1 MTKYI
6 FADTS
11 AFIAMLNKRDQYHTQ
26 ATKKLNSIEQKSA
39 ITLLTTTH
47 VFAETV
53 TRIQR
58 KISVEKSIQAGNLI
72 RKEKRIEI
80 INPQQEAVELAWE
93 IYGKY
98 HDQKFSFVDC
108 ISFAVMQLLN
118 INKAFAFDK
127 HFMIMGFK
135 TL

>member
-6 FADTS
+6 FADTA

-26 ATKKLNSIEQKSA
+26 ATKKLKGILQKPS

-58 KISVEKSIQAGNLI
+58 KISVDKAIQAGSLI

-80 INPQQEAVELAWE
+80 ITPHWEAIELAWE
-93 IYGKY
+93 IYEKY
-98 HDQKFSFVDC
+98 QDQKFSFVDC
-108 ISFAVMQLLN
+108 ISFAVMQQLN
-118 INKAFAFDK
+118 IKKAFTFDK
-127 HFMIMGFK
+127 HFSIMGFNI
-135 TL
+135 L

>member
-11 AFIAMLNKRDQYHTQ
+11 AFIAILNKRDQYHTQ
-26 ATKKLNSIEQKSA
+26 ATKKLNGILQKSPV
-39 ITLLTTTH
+39 TLLTTTH
-47 VFAETV
+47 VFAEIV

-58 KISVEKSIQAGNLI
+58 KISADKAIQAGSLI
-72 RKEKRIEI
+72 RKDKRIEI
-80 INPQQEAVELAWE
+80 ITPHQEAIELAWK

-108 ISFAVMQLLN
+108 ISFAVMQQLN
-118 INKAFAFDK
+118 INRAFAFDK
-127 HFMIMGFK
+127 HFSIMGFK
-135 TL
+135 IL